1 LNHHRFVASVL
12 ALGLIVTSA
21 QMRAGQ
27 ARATPAAPATGSDDL
42 RAAKRGRLANGLRYA
57 IVRRDGTEPGF
68 TLYMRVAGGFIAER
82 RPGERGLVHLVEHL
96 ALKGSTHLQP
106 GAFQRVGLPL
116 TVPAPSAA
124 STNWQ
129 NSSYYLSA
137 RNGDANSVD
146 TLLMLFREIAS
157 ELTFP
162 AQGVEDARREVIG
175 EMADK
180 QLGNRIFA
188 RYVAAVAPGSPN
200 DLIQAQNSDDVPGAD
215 VATLRALYRRLY
227 RPDDTLL
234 VIVGKVDPIAAETLI
249 RQRFA
254 SWRPANRG
262 PRATF
267 TASYD
272 KTRILPVSYAADPKG
287 RSVATVSV
295 TMDMPPAGRTREA
308 RLRDAILDRASIE
321 AATARL
327 KQRQPNSPPGKVGV
341 TIENAD
347 GYRLI
352 RLWDFADPGQWRPAV
367 TDLRRQVCGL
377 YATGWTPR
385 EWEEAEATTLR
396 ALRQEAADRPGV
408 KNIAIAAEL
417 ADAQT
422 DVDRL
427 FPPAVLADYAA
438 AWLPS
443 IDAARAN
450 ARWRREWRSG
460 VEHTRIESPDLA
472 TVAGP
477 LDAVSR
483 ALAEPGVR
491 VDRCPR

>member
-1 LNHHRFVASVL
+1 MNRHRFVATVL
-12 ALGLIVTSA
+12 ALGLIVMPA
-21 QMRAGQ
+21 QNRVGQ
-27 ARATPAAPATGSDDL
+27 AHATPAGPAGGGNDL
-42 RAAKRGRLANGLRYA
+42 RGAKRGRLANGLRY
-57 IVRRDGTEPGF
+57 VVLRRDGTEPGF

-82 RPGERGLVHLVEHL
+82 RPGDRGLVHMVEHL
-96 ALKGSTHLQP
+96 ALKGSTHLEP

-116 TVPAPSAA
+116 TFPAPSAA
-124 STNWQ
+124 STSWQ

-157 ELTFP
+157 ELAFP
-162 AQGVEDARREVIG
+162 ARGVEEARTEVLA

-200 DLIQAQNSDDVPGAD
+200 DLIDAQNSDDVPQAD

-234 VIVGKVDPIAAETLI
+234 VIVGTVDPDVAQTLI

-254 SWRPANRG
+254 SWRPADRG
-262 PRATF
+262 PRTPF
-267 TASYD
+267 TPSYD
-272 KTRILPVSYAADPKG
+272 KARIRPVSYAADPKG

-295 TMDMPPAGRTREA
+295 TMDMPEAGRTRQA

-327 KQRQPNSPPGKVGV
+327 KQRQPQSPPGKVGV

-367 TDLRRQVCGL
+367 IDLRRQVCGL

-385 EWEEAEATTLR
+385 EWEEAKAATLR

-408 KNIAIAAEL
+408 KNIAIAADL

-422 DVDRL
+422 EVDRVL
-427 FPPAVLADYAA
+427 PPAVLADYAA

-443 IDAARAN
+443 VDAAQAN

-460 VEHTRIESPDLA
+460 VEHTRVESPDLA
-472 TVAGP
+472 TVPAP

-483 ALAEPGVR
+483 ALAEPADR
-491 VDRCPR
+491 VDRCAR